1 MSFSYGCVVQ
11 KRGQKE
17 ENAERNSFVHKS
29 CDGNDNWDS
38 LERKLLD
45 VAKDVCGYTKDK
57 LRHFERWWWNRDVNV
72 AIYRK
77 RELFRV

>member
-1 MSFSYGCVVQ
+1 MSFSYGCVVR

-17 ENAERNSFVHKS
+17 EKAERNSFVRKN
-29 CDGNDNWDS
+29 CDGNDNWGS

-45 VAKDVCGYTKDK
+45 VAKDACGYTKGK